1 MGHFKGDILKVMIV
15 DDEKLALSR
24 LQRLLN
30 ENGIED
36 ITAFNNPVDALKE
49 ITKTKFDAVFLDISM
64 PNISGFELAD
74 SIIALEPKTFI
85 VFQTAY
91 EEYALE
97 AFKKGGIGYL
107 VKPIESEAIKNIL
120 EKINMFKANS
130 LDESKKILG
139 KRGDKLYLIDLNDIY
154 YIKADLDEVI
164 IKIKEADAYVRRKI
178 GDLETL
184 LSGKN
189 FFRIHRS
196 YIVNVD
202 KIKSMKSVEQS
213 KLQIYFDGITEV
225 ITSSKEGAKEFR
237 EYLERR
243 SL

>member
-1 MGHFKGDILKVMIV
+1 MIV

-30 ENGIED
+30 ENGIDD

-107 VKPIESEAIKNIL
+107 VKPIESEAIKSIL
-120 EKINMFKANS
+120 EKINMFKADS

-213 KLQIYFDGITEV
+213 KLQIYFDGIAEV

>member
-1 MGHFKGDILKVMIV
+1 MIV
-15 DDEKLALSR
+15 DDESLALSR
-24 LQRLLN
+24 LKRLLN

-36 ITAFNNPVDALKE
+36 ITAFDNPIDALKE

-64 PNISGFELAD
+64 PNITGLELAD
-74 SIIALEPKTFI
+74 SIIQLEPKTFI
-85 VFQTAY
+85 IFQTAY
-91 EEYALE
+91 SEFALE
-97 AFKKGGIGYL
+97 AYKSGGMGYL
-107 VKPIESEAIKNIL
+107 VKPIESNDIKNIL
-120 EKINMFKANS
+120 EKVRNFKTTSNE
-130 LDESKKILG
+130 ESKKILG
-139 KRGDKLYLIDLNDIY
+139 KRGDKLYLIDINDIY

-189 FFRIHRS
+189 FFRIHSS

-202 KIKSMKSVEQS
+202 KIKSMRSVEQS
-213 KLQIYFDGITEV
+213 KLEISFDGIAEI
-225 ITSSKEGAKEFR
+225 ITSSKEGAKDFR
-237 EYLERR
+237 EYIERR

>member
-1 MGHFKGDILKVMIV
+1 MIV
-15 DDEKLALSR
+15 DDESLALSR
-24 LQRLLN
+24 LKRLLN

-36 ITAFNNPVDALKE
+36 ITAFDNPIEALKE

-64 PNISGFELAD
+64 PNITGLELAD
-74 SIIALEPKTFI
+74 SIIQLEPKTFI
-85 VFQTAY
+85 IFQTAY
-91 EEYALE
+91 SEFALE
-97 AFKKGGIGYL
+97 AYKSGGMGYL
-107 VKPIESEAIKNIL
+107 IKPIESNDIKNIL
-120 EKINMFKANS
+120 EKVRNFKSS
-130 LDESKKILG
+130 LNEESKKILG
-139 KRGDKLYLIDLNDIY
+139 KRGDKLYLIDINDIY

-164 IKIKEADAYVRRKI
+164 VRIKDADAYVRRKI

-189 FFRIHRS
+189 FFRVHRS

-213 KLQIYFDGITEV
+213 KLQISFDGIDEI
-225 ITSSKEGAKEFR
+225 ITSSKEGAKDFR
-237 EYLERR
+237 EYIERR

>member
-1 MGHFKGDILKVMIV
+1 MIV

-36 ITAFNNPVDALKE
+36 IAAFNNPVDALKE
-49 ITKTKFDAVFLDISM
+49 ITKIKFDAVFLDISM

-213 KLQIYFDGITEV
+213 KLQIYFDGIAEV

>member
-1 MGHFKGDILKVMIV
+1 MIV

-24 LQRLLN
+24 LKRLLN

-36 ITAFNNPVDALKE
+36 ITAFDNPIEALKE

-64 PNISGFELAD
+64 PNITGLELAD
-74 SIIALEPKTFI
+74 SIIQLEPKTFI
-85 VFQTAY
+85 IFQTAY
-91 EEYALE
+91 SEFALE
-97 AFKKGGIGYL
+97 AYKSGGMGYL
-107 VKPIESEAIKNIL
+107 VKPIESNDIKNIL
-120 EKINMFKANS
+120 EKVRNFKSS
-130 LDESKKILG
+130 LNEESKKILG
-139 KRGDKLYLIDLNDIY
+139 KRGDKLYLIDINDIY

-164 IKIKEADAYVRRKI
+164 VRIKDADAYVRRKI

-189 FFRIHRS
+189 FFRVHRS

-213 KLQIYFDGITEV
+213 KLQISFDGIDEI
-225 ITSSKEGAKEFR
+225 ITSSKEGAKDFR
-237 EYLERR
+237 EYIERR

>member
-1 MGHFKGDILKVMIV
+1 MIV

-24 LQRLLN
+24 LKRLLN

-36 ITAFNNPVDALKE
+36 IIELNDSIEALKE
-49 ITKTKFDAVFLDISM
+49 ITKTKFDVVFLDISM
-64 PNISGFELAD
+64 PNLSGFELAD
-74 SIIALEPKTFI
+74 SILNLEPKTFI

-91 EEYALE
+91 EEFALE

-107 VKPIESEAIKNIL
+107 VKPVESLDIKNIL
-120 EKINMFKANS
+120 EKIKLFRSQNI
-130 LDESKKILG
+130 DESKKILG
-139 KRGDKLYLIDLNDIY
+139 KRGEKLYLIDINDIY

-178 GDLETL
+178 GDLEEL
-184 LSGKN
+184 LKNKN
-189 FFRIHRS
+189 FFRVHRS

-213 KLQIYFDGITEV
+213 KLQIFFDGITEIV
-225 ITSSKEGAKEFR
+225 TTSKEGAKEFR
-237 EYLERR
+237 EYLDRR

>member
-1 MGHFKGDILKVMIV
+1 MIV

-164 IKIKEADAYVRRKI
+164 IKIKEADAYVRSKI

-213 KLQIYFDGITEV
+213 KLQIYFDGIAEV

>member
-1 MGHFKGDILKVMIV
+1 MIV

-107 VKPIESEAIKNIL
+107 VKPIETEAIKNIL
-120 EKINMFKANS
+120 EKIKLFKSNS
-130 LDESKKILG
+130 IDESKKILG

-178 GDLETL
+178 GDLENL
-184 LSGKN
+184 LVGKN
-189 FFRIHRS
+189 FFRVHRS

-213 KLQIYFDGITEV
+213 KLQIYFDGIAEIV
-225 ITSSKEGAKEFR
+225 TSSKEGAKEFR

>member
-1 MGHFKGDILKVMIV
+1 MIV

-36 ITAFNNPVDALKE
+36 IAAFNNPVDALKE